1 MHFYLTIF
9 VILRFCMLETSLIFL
24 LRILILKYILH
35 LKNMFFASSINNY
48 FILFNY
54 LKVMD

>member
-35 LKNMFFASSINNY
+35 LKNWFFASSIKEVEAGY
-48 FILFNY
+48 IIFL
-54 LKVMD
+54 LL